1 MRKKKTT
8 VRMWLLA
15 ALGII
20 LVCLLCGII
29 WSGQEWSTARIE
41 RITGVRVPEYEI
53 TNTVK
58 GERGFNGDY
67 EDQIDLEFKSVP
79 SDELFMEIDKM
90 IAAGNSEWRRDGKRY
105 SFSVKWGNGH
115 PTPPGEREEDD
126 GMFSI
131 TITKGE
137 RTGEIR
143 CGAW

>member
-8 VRMWLLA
+8 VRMWLLV

-20 LVCLLCGII
+20 LVCLLCGMI
-29 WSGQEWSTARIE
+29 WSGQEWSPARIE

-105 SFSVKWGNGH
+105 SFSVKWGNGY
-115 PTPPGEREEDD
+115 PAPPGEREEDD

-131 TITKGE
+131 TITRGK

>member
-1 MRKKKTT
+1 MRKKKAT

-15 ALGII
+15 ALGIV
-20 LVCLLCGII
+20 LVCLLCGMI
-29 WSGQEWSTARIE
+29 WSGQEWSPARIE

-53 TNTVK
+53 TNIVK

-67 EDQIDLEFKSVP
+67 EDLIDLEFKSVP

-90 IAAGNSEWRRDGKRY
+90 IAAGNTEWRRDGRRY
-105 SFSVKWGNGH
+105 SFSVRWGNGY
-115 PTPPGEREEDD
+115 PAPPGEREEDD

-131 TITKGE
+131 TITRGE